1 MTAFNVDAQ
10 KISRMVHDTLNSFSN
25 SGAHPVEVVL
35 ALSECVGRA
44 IMSFP
49 GSDIVKQEMVDHAIK
64 HMAAS
69 IEAGR
74 SSIITN

>member
-1 MTAFNVDAQ
+1 MATYDVDTQ

-25 SGAHPVEVVL
+25 SGAHPAEVVL
-35 ALSECVGRA
+35 ALSECVGRV

-49 GSDIVKQEMVDHAIK
+49 DSDIVKKEMVDIAIK

-74 SSIITN
+74 SQIIQ